1 MALLVNIVRAFIVLN
16 VLLLLGLA
24 YVWGRNYAQLRS
36 KHSLGLLLF
45 AVLLLG
51 ENALAGYFFMV
62 NPTLTAWITNPEQV
76 PTIAQKAMMSLRV
89 LEFAGIAFLSWIT
102 WD

>member
-1 MALLVNIVRAFIVLN
+1 MALLVDIVRAFIVLN

-24 YVWGRNYAQLRS
+24 YVWGRNYTQLRS

-51 ENALAGYFFMV
+51 ENALAAYFFMID
-62 NPTLTAWITNPEQV
+62 PTLTAWITNPEQV
-76 PTIAQKAMMSLRV
+76 PPIAQGAMMSLRV
-89 LEFAGIAFLSWIT
+89 LEFGGLAFLSWIT